1 MNKKKYYSGVG
12 WLMICLVIFAIV
24 VAIVA
29 AIGAGWTAMMPMIG
43 IIVLFMVLIFGTWY
57 EVDNNSLTV
66 YQYFRP
72 HKYPISK
79 IREVK
84 KTKGYLTTAGLSNKR
99 VSIKFTDRSV
109 MKSSWPLEVSPR
121 DRDGFIAHLKQINPE
136 IELR

>member
-1 MNKKKYYSGVG
+1 
-12 WLMICLVIFAIV
+12 MICLVIFAVV

-29 AIGAGWTAMMPMIG
+29 AIGAGWTAMIPMIG
-43 IIVLFMVLIFGTWY
+43 IIVLLLALIFGTWY
-57 EVDNNSLTV
+57 EVDDNCLTV

-79 IREVK
+79 IRDVK
-84 KTKGYLTTAGLSNKR
+84 KTKGYLNTAGLSNKR